1 MFGLSL
7 KTILIIGFVVF
18 LIITFICTWHAMKS
32 AEEVD
37 PNDETFLK

>member
-1 MFGLSL
+1 METSIILLTIMALIALSFYL
-7 KTILIIGFVVF
+7 SIKG
-18 LIITFICTWHAMKS
+18 